1 MADSRAGRVFRAA
14 TAPLPHGTLPVG
26 VGLLVAG
33 ITAYGFLV
41 VSGRVLGPERYASLS
56 ALWALMFLAGPG
68 LFIPVEQEVGR
79 ALSDRRERGLGVAPV
94 VRRAAVLAAVLAAAL
109 LVTLAIASP
118 MILDQLFDDQVL
130 LLVGLAIGLTGYAAQ
145 YLVRGTLSG
154 NGRFRSYGLM
164 LGSEGV
170 LRLAACVALAV
181 LGVSTGGPYG
191 IVAGMAPF
199 AAIAIALR
207 GQKDLTDPGPQA
219 SWSELS
225 GALGYLLAGSLFAQ
239 TLVNAGPVAVKFL
252 APASQQAA
260 AGRFL
265 AGLVIAR
272 IPLFMFQ
279 AVQAALIPRLAG
291 HAAAQ
296 RHRDF
301 RSGLSRLIAVV
312 IGVGAAATLGAFL
325 VGPWAVR
332 FLFGPGFELSRTD
345 LTYLAGASAV
355 YMLALALAQALIAVS
370 GHARVAL
377 GWLVGLIG
385 FALFVNFGS
394 GLLLR
399 VEQGFLGGA
408 VAAAIAMGFL
418 LMGRLPKP
426 GAPSEPLAAAAEGVP
441 IEP

>member
-1 MADSRAGRVFRAA
+1 
-14 TAPLPHGTLPVG
+14 
-26 VGLLVAG
+26 
-33 ITAYGFLV
+33 LV

-79 ALSDRRERGLGVAPV
+79 ALSERRERKLGVAPV
-94 VRRAAVLAAVLAAAL
+94 VKRAAVLAAILAAVL
-109 LVTLAIASP
+109 LVAIGIATP
-118 MILDQLFDDQVL
+118 VILEILFDDQVL
-130 LLVGLAIGLTGYAAQ
+130 LLVGLSIGLIGYAAQ

-154 NGRFRSYGLM
+154 NGRFGPYGLM

-170 LRLAACVALAV
+170 LRLAACAGLAV
-181 LGVSTGGPYG
+181 AGVSTAGPYG
-191 IVAGMAPF
+191 IVAGLAPF
-199 AAIAIALR
+199 AAIAIALT
-207 GQKDLTDPGPQA
+207 GQRNLTDPGPQA

-225 GALGYLLAGSLFAQ
+225 GALGYLLAGSLLAQ
-239 TLVNAGPVAVKFL
+239 TLVNAGPIAVKFL
-252 APASQQAA
+252 APAHEQAA

-291 HAAAQ
+291 HAAAK
-296 RHRDF
+296 RYRDF
-301 RSGLSRLIAVV
+301 RSGLARLLVVV
-312 IGVGAAATLGAFL
+312 IGVGSLATLGAFL
-325 VGPWAVR
+325 VGPWLVR
-332 FLFGPGFELSRTD
+332 FLFGPGFDLSRAD

-370 GHARVAL
+370 GHARVAV
-377 GWLVGLIG
+377 GWLVGVIG

-408 VAAAIAMGFL
+408 VAAAVAMAL
-418 LMGRLPKP
+418 LMLGRLPKP
-426 GAPSEPLAAAAEGVP
+426 GAPSEPLAEAAGGIP